1 MVTYNPPSQYR
12 PWTKIEDNM
21 LTKMVK
27 EGKNS
32 AQIAEALGRTR
43 AAVSGRKSTLGITQ
57 RMAPATGSTMP
68 YTSFSKEKRGFY
80 VEPAIELDEKTYP
93 IVVPEKTP
101 TVRPLE
107 DIVLELIQTASALG
121 LKAKVSFNG

>member
-12 PWTKIEDNM
+12 PWTKIDDNM

-43 AAVSGRKSTLGITQ
+43 SAVAGRKSTLGISQ

-68 YTSFSKEKRGFY
+68 YTSFSKERHGTSTIE
-80 VEPAIELDEKTYP
+80 EPTYP
-93 IVVPEKTP
+93 LVEILRKDTP
-101 TVRPLE
+101 TPVSRPLE